1 MYDGRK
7 SDKKRNRTRKKSG
20 QGQVSGHAKR
30 LKSFT
35 KVGSTKGGRSF
46 NEMKGTKC
54 DIFTSSLLFV
64 C

>member
-1 MYDGRK
+1 MEE
-7 SDKKRNRTRKKSG
+7 NRTKKETG
-20 QGQVSGHAKR
+20 QEKIRQGQVSGHAKR